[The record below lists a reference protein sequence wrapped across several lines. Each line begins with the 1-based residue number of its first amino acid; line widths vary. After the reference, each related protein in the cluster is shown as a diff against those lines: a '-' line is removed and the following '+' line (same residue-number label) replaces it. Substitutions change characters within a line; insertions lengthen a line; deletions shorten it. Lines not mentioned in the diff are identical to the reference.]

1 MAGNRWRSDRWE
13 HQSRLFRPMLP
24 CPASVGGGG
33 SGGAACYHRPQRH
46 VPASGQSSQG
56 CRRAIES
63 IWQSPMGPMRKRTRG
78 QPETKMRPPMRK
90 SRQSLGALS
99 ALRPAA
105 VPGIA
110 IGAATSSAEALV
122 QSCQEK
128 TRPQGASG
136 AIGECSPAP
145 IAFSLTTETKP
156 WREPDRVRAISLSP
170 ALAPVLQRRFAVGPN
185 DQLSNY
191 RIAASESRRNAKSH
205 N

>member
-13 HQSRLFRPMLP
+13 HQSRLFGPMLP
-24 CPASVGGGG
+24 CPASVGRGG

-63 IWQSPMGPMRKRTRG
+63 IWQSPMGPMRKPTRG
-78 QPETKMRPPMRK
+78 QPETKMRPPMRE

-110 IGAATSSAEALV
+110 MGAASSGDGVRHRDRIMAGNNQNGWQPLGGP
-122 QSCQEK
+122 
-128 TRPQGASG
+128 T
-136 AIGECSPAP
+136 GEWSISAHSPAVQTGLNVALP
-145 IAFSLTTETKP
+145 
-156 WREPDRVRAISLSP
+156 RVRFLMRGSPGSGRSP
-170 ALAPVLQRRFAVGPN
+170 ATR
-185 DQLSNY
+185 DQLNG
-191 RIAASESRRNAKSH
+191 AEPTVPGH
-205 N
+205 